1 MAFTWTEKSKE
12 RQIDINLI
20 NKRVFQLIGELS
32 NSIAELSNSI
42 EERSNWIGYLS
53 NWIIE
58 SLFEL
63 QRCQIQLESSLN
75 QLQISLYVYD

>member
-1 MAFTWTEKSKE
+1 MAFTWPQKSKE
-12 RQIDINLI
+12 RQIDINKI

-32 NSIAELSNSI
+32 NSI
-42 EERSNWIGYLS
+42 EERSNCIGYLS

-75 QLQISLYVYD
+75 QWQISLYVYD